1 MTDYNTY
8 LQTAAALSSA
18 IAAIAAVWVAKNTST
33 FQENSLLKKASI
45 EQILKL
51 LHQFHYL
58 KSLTGQAVLSA
69 ADENVSGLKQ
79 RISETRESL
88 MVLESMI
95 SAHANADVKKIC
107 DVVYN
112 LREENLFGS
121 DENKPNDFFSQ
132 QLDDAISAL
141 KNIYRLEIKS

>member
-8 LQTAAALSSA
+8 LQTAAALCSA

-51 LHQFHYL
+51 LNQFHYL
-58 KSLTGQAVLSA
+58 KSLRGQAVLAA

-79 RISETRESL
+79 RISEIRESV

-95 SAHANADVKKIC
+95 SARASADVKKIC

-112 LREENLFGS
+112 LREENVFGS
-121 DENKPNDFFSQ
+121 VENNPNDFFSQ

-141 KNIYRLEIKS
+141 KNIYRLEINA